1 MKKNLWI
8 SLIIL
13 LTLTMPLVAQNG
25 NEDKGFNYIPLVKY
39 DNLSLDSQK
48 IHSPGIGLVI
58 MSENIMF
65 VGFYTQHLF
74 DKKLLYNYPDKYHS
88 IDILIDASKDRHQ
101 YLGIFK
107 SESDQPVYGGLK
119 TFQIALGYGYE
130 LIRNKNLSLVL
141 GGGVAISDFGIE
153 VSDGKPLPVI
163 PVPLIRA
170 KYESQFIKTKFEFLT
185 GPNFDLTIGPQ
196 SQFRFVNECRLDQFR
211 DIRDL
216 IFESTLNY
224 RFFPIDHQMGD
235 FAGIA
240 VGIKNDNYGA
250 FDLGEHNK
258 NYPEDDETFETHYNS
273 VFGVLDLTLLK
284 IIAGYAFNGR
294 ELYRE
299 EDTEDTGEGYFLSI
313 EGMFQF

>member
-1 MKKNLWI
+1 MKKNHWI
-8 SLIIL
+8 SLIII
-13 LTLTMPLVAQNG
+13 LTLTIPLVAQN
-25 NEDKGFNYIPLVKY
+25 EIEEKGINYIPLVKY
-39 DNLSLDSQK
+39 DFLSLDAQN
-48 IHSPGIGLVI
+48 IHSPGCGLVI
-58 MSENIMF
+58 MSKNTMF
-65 VGFYTQHLF
+65 VGLYTQHKFEKSLRL
-74 DKKLLYNYPDKYHS
+74 DYPATYHS
-88 IDILIDASKDRHQ
+88 IDILFDASKGRHQ

-107 SESDQPVYGGLK
+107 SESDQPVYGGLH
-119 TFQIALGYGYE
+119 TFQASAAYGYE
-130 LIRNKNLSLVL
+130 LIQKKNLSLVL
-141 GGGVAISDFGIE
+141 GGGIAVSDFGIE

-196 SQFRFVNECRLDQFR
+196 SQFRWVNECRLDQFR
-211 DIRDL
+211 DSRDL

-258 NYPEDDETFETHYNS
+258 NYPEDEETFETHYNS

-284 IIAGYAFNGR
+284 ITGGYAFNGR

-313 EGMFQF
+313 EGMYQF